1 MSQHTDSER
10 KAYDFGYSVEY
21 IEVLNLIKSGDIKS
35 IKSFDYPEKLTK
47 VINYAAS
54 LGQFE
59 IVQYLFQ
66 KGGIVDHI
74 GFIAACLSGN
84 QECID
89 FYCDKLKDY
98 KFSMPHILGFN
109 HRDHNEYYRIFGEDK
124 IKLLFVPKFIE
135 YFEKNY
141 TINNGDNGNLHHYV
155 SMVMFYYNKE
165 LLNIRREVSGSN
177 FKASV
182 IVSDN
187 ESKKSLSRDI
197 EMYKE
202 EIDEKDELISSLQI
216 QLSEL
221 NSQDDLVQKLTL
233 ELKTKDE
240 LIQKLQKELTK
251 KNQIIHK
258 YKTIFKNSQKE
269 Q

>member
-1 MSQHTDSER
+1 MSQHT
-10 KAYDFGYSVEY
+10 AYDFGYSVEY

-84 QECID
+84 QECIK
-89 FYCDKLKDY
+89 FYSENLKDY

-124 IKLLFVPKFIE
+124 IKLMFVPKFIE

-141 TINNGDNGNLHHYV
+141 TINNGDHNNLHHYV
-155 SMVMFYYNKE
+155 SMTMFYYNKE
-165 LLNIRREVSGSN
+165 LLNVKREPSGNN

-182 IVSDN
+182 TVSDN
-187 ESKKSLSRDI
+187 ESEKSLSRDI

-202 EIDEKDELISSLQI
+202 EINEKDELISSLQI

-221 NSQDDLVQKLTL
+221 NSQNDLVIDLTV

-240 LIQKLQKELTK
+240 LVQKLQKELTK